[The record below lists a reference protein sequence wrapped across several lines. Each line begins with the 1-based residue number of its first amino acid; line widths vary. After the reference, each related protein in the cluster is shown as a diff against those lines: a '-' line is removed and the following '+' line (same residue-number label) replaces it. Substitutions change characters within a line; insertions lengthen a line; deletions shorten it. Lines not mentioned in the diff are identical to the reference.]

1 MLTNKGIDVIEKV
14 FSHAE
19 ILKHNN
25 LWSRKYKF
33 IQLCLLA
40 ENTLGIPNGSLSL
53 KSREQQIVDA
63 RKAVA
68 IIGHKEQKTPF
79 EIMAEVLNKDR
90 TSFYYYTNEANKT
103 FAENKP
109 FRNTYRSILKAYK
122 NIDADLNIFIDKR
135 DMKEF
140 LLRNGVKEKKENHDV
155 EIRVISGEIFVDI
168 KTTYFD
174 YFDQIENIKLALK
187 DYKYKYIINYE

>member
-1 MLTNKGIDVIEKV
+1 MGNIYYDSQKD
-14 FSHAE
+14 
-19 ILKHNN
+19 
-25 LWSRKYKF
+25 KF

-109 FRNTYRSILKAYK
+109 FRNTYRLILKAYK